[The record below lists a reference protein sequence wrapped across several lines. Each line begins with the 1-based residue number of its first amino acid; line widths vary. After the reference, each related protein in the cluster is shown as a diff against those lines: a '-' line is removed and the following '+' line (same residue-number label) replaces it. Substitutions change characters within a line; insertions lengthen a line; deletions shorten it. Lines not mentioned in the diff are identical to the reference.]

1 MNIGLLNVRIS
12 VQKSTTQTDSIG
24 NHINVW
30 QEYYS
35 CAATLSGEIGQEAN
49 DAGTTVDNTKADFTV
64 RYCELTSAI
73 TPLRYRII
81 YDGELFDIL
90 SVDHLNNKRRAIKIK
105 CKKARR

>member
-24 NHINVW
+24 NHMNAW

-35 CAATLSGEIGQEAN
+35 CAATLSGEIGQEAD
-49 DAGTTVDNTKADFTV
+49 DAGITVDNMKADFTV

-73 TPLRYRII
+73 TPLRYRVI
-81 YDGELFDIL
+81 YNGERYDIL
-90 SVDHLNNKRRAIKIK
+90 SVDHLNNKRKAVKLR
-105 CKKARR
+105 CQKARR

>member
-12 VQKSTTQTDSIG
+12 VQISTTQTDSIG
-24 NHINVW
+24 NHMNVW

-35 CAATLSGEIGQEAN
+35 CAATLSGETGQEAN

>member
-12 VQKSTTQTDSIG
+12 VQKSTMQSDSIG
-24 NHINVW
+24 NHMNVW

-35 CAATLSGEIGQEAN
+35 CAATLSGETGQEAN

-81 YDGELFDIL
+81 YDGEHFDIL